1 MSTGRIIPTSSCATN
16 NIGQVLH
23 DRGDLEEALHYV
35 QRALAIGEKV
45 YGWDHLDVATWANNI
60 GMFSA

>member
-1 MSTGRIIPTSSCATN
+1 MTGEIWRKLYTTSSA
-16 NIGQVLH
+16 
-23 DRGDLEEALHYV
+23 RWP
-35 QRALAIGEKV
+35 IGEKV